1 MRVAEVDGHVQRG
14 ADPFVQGEFRS
25 LVPGQAVAQEFGQV
39 LHLVD
44 DGLLDV
50 FGVVPVGQVQ
60 QDREPGGALDERAD
74 GAFVAA
80 AGDEIALPV
89 ARDRPVL
96 DLRGSLRDHG
106 HGFAETGFAALAALG
121 SAGGSPLPHG
131 AFQLLL
137 EFAPG
142 LQVDGLVDRLDARV
156 HIPIIREVQPQP
168 VGYLLRAPMPAQP
181 GGDLVPQSRALGRL
195 ARFGAFE
202 PVRGLLLGA
211 VRLVTAGLG
220 IPVALDLAA
229 DRAGVAAQQ
238 AGDGAD
244 RIAQTQTVRDLDALL
259 LAQVARME
267 GLGFVH
273 GGTIPVHQG
282 FLVPSRGA
290 RPAVAPRLAGA
301 FRDADRVRGLGEVHA
316 FLVQQAHV
324 LGASRLAHQLP
335 RRIFDAVERPTVFP
349 ATVFVSVASG
359 HLTLLAVGQVLQ
371 RSLEPAPLAAH
382 AVGGSNTQLDGV
394 LMVDP
399 VFLQELT
406 KISGNVTIPDGTVL
420 TGDNTAEFLLNKV
433 YIDYPVSMQ
442 DALFA
447 QVAEQTVGSM
457 FSNVDLTKLTKVAQL
472 MGSMAEGRHFSMY
485 AFDETAEKTISDAGF
500 TAQTPSSEE
509 NPQVG
514 VYVTEQNPSK
524 MGWHIHRTSK
534 VTRSTCDNDGSQTYH
549 VEYKMTNTLESSQIG
564 ALTSYIL
571 GSGGQGVEKTLIYA
585 PAGGSIS
592 NLKTSGGSVTE
603 SRQETL
609 NGKTVY
615 ASNATI
621 APGESVTYS
630 FDVTTSTKAVSD
642 LTIDQTPM
650 GWIDSGVTTDTAA
663 CSINKQ

>member
-371 RSLEPAPLAAH
+371 RSLEPAVLDSLRRGWSPELIEGRLKAQYAGDPSMRISHECLCQWIYAKPQRALDLRQYLARGRKRRTRKKGRKAKGPRIPMRVPIADRPE
-382 AVGGSNTQLDGV
+382 AVGSRKGFGHFESDTVVGAAPSRRCMNTQVERRSRRLFARLVDDKSASATARAEYEIFKDIPPAARVDRTWDNGTEASLHMLVDEALGMLTYFADPYSSWQRGSNENRNGRIRRYLPKGTGFEDLAQEDLDAIVGEINDTPMKLLGYKTPNEV
-394 LMVDP
+394 WDEEIAK
-399 VFLQELT
+399 LQS
-406 KISGNVTIPDGTVL
+406 KAASP
-420 TGDNTAEFLLNKV
+420 NTSV
-433 YIDYPVSMQ
+433 
-442 DALFA
+442 
-447 QVAEQTVGSM
+447 
-457 FSNVDLTKLTKVAQL
+457 
-472 MGSMAEGRHFSMY
+472 
-485 AFDETAEKTISDAGF
+485 
-500 TAQTPSSEE
+500 
-509 NPQVG
+509 
-514 VYVTEQNPSK
+514 
-524 MGWHIHRTSK
+524 
-534 VTRSTCDNDGSQTYH
+534 
-549 VEYKMTNTLESSQIG
+549 
-564 ALTSYIL
+564 ALT
-571 GSGGQGVEKTLIYA
+571 
-585 PAGGSIS
+585 
-592 NLKTSGGSVTE
+592 N
-603 SRQETL
+603 
-609 NGKTVY
+609 
-615 ASNATI
+615 
-621 APGESVTYS
+621 
-630 FDVTTSTKAVSD
+630 
-642 LTIDQTPM
+642 
-650 GWIDSGVTTDTAA
+650 
-663 CSINKQ
+663 

>member
-1 MRVAEVDGHVQRG
+1 MRLSRGVEQFDDLLAWFHEPEGFAWPVVEFLGDRVEVVLRVDGWVGAFGEVPAQEPVGVLVGAALPRGVRVAEVDGHVQRG

-44 DGLLDV
+44 DGLPDV
-50 FGVVPVGQVQ
+50 FGVVPVGQVR

-89 ARDRPVL
+89 ARDRPVP
-96 DLRGSLRDHG
+96 DLRGSLRDHD

-142 LQVDGLVDRLDARV
+142 LQVDGLADRLDNRV
-156 HIPIIREVQPQP
+156 RIPIIREVRPQP
-168 VGYLLRAPMPAQP
+168 GYLLRAPMPAQP

-202 PVRGLLLGA
+202 PVRGLLPGA
-211 VRLVTAGLG
+211 AGLVTAGPG

-267 GLGFVH
+267 GPGFVH

-349 ATVFVSVASG
+349 ATVFVSVAPG

-371 RSLEPAPLAAH
+371 RSLEPAGPVVFGGGNGTSRSILSLVSGVWLRRALGLRRVMGATGK
-382 AVGGSNTQLDGV
+382 AVG
-394 LMVDP
+394 
-399 VFLQELT
+399 
-406 KISGNVTIPDGTVL
+406 
-420 TGDNTAEFLLNKV
+420 
-433 YIDYPVSMQ
+433 
-442 DALFA
+442 
-447 QVAEQTVGSM
+447 
-457 FSNVDLTKLTKVAQL
+457 
-472 MGSMAEGRHFSMY
+472 R
-485 AFDETAEKTISDAGF
+485 
-500 TAQTPSSEE
+500 
-509 NPQVG
+509 
-514 VYVTEQNPSK
+514 
-524 MGWHIHRTSK
+524 
-534 VTRSTCDNDGSQTYH
+534 
-549 VEYKMTNTLESSQIG
+549 
-564 ALTSYIL
+564 
-571 GSGGQGVEKTLIYA
+571 IY
-585 PAGGSIS
+585 
-592 NLKTSGGSVTE
+592 
-603 SRQETL
+603 
-609 NGKTVY
+609 
-615 ASNATI
+615 
-621 APGESVTYS
+621 
-630 FDVTTSTKAVSD
+630 
-642 LTIDQTPM
+642 
-650 GWIDSGVTTDTAA
+650 
-663 CSINKQ
+663 

>member
-1 MRVAEVDGHVQRG
+1 MSGLPWSRCRLLRLSRGVEQFDDLLAWFHEPEGFAWPVVEFLGDRVEVVLRVDGWVGAFGEVPAQEPVGALVGAALPRGVRVAEVDGHVRRG

-44 DGLLDV
+44 DGLPGV

-96 DLRGSLRDHG
+96 DLRGSLRDHD
-106 HGFAETGFAALAALG
+106 HGFAETGFAALAGLG

-131 AFQLLL
+131 AFRLLL

-142 LQVDGLVDRLDARV
+142 LQVDGLADRLDARV
-156 HIPIIREVQPQP
+156 RIPIIREVRPRP

-202 PVRGLLLGA
+202 PVRGLLLGL
-211 VRLVTAGLG
+211 VGLVTAGLG

-229 DRAGVAAQQ
+229 DHAGVAAQQ

-267 GLGFVH
+267 GPGFVH

-349 ATVFVSVASG
+349 ATVFVSVAPG

-371 RSLEPAPLAAH
+371 RSLEPAGPVVFGGGDNGTSRSILSLVSDVWLRRALGLRRVMGATGK
-382 AVGGSNTQLDGV
+382 AVG
-394 LMVDP
+394 
-399 VFLQELT
+399 
-406 KISGNVTIPDGTVL
+406 
-420 TGDNTAEFLLNKV
+420 
-433 YIDYPVSMQ
+433 
-442 DALFA
+442 
-447 QVAEQTVGSM
+447 
-457 FSNVDLTKLTKVAQL
+457 
-472 MGSMAEGRHFSMY
+472 R
-485 AFDETAEKTISDAGF
+485 
-500 TAQTPSSEE
+500 
-509 NPQVG
+509 
-514 VYVTEQNPSK
+514 
-524 MGWHIHRTSK
+524 
-534 VTRSTCDNDGSQTYH
+534 
-549 VEYKMTNTLESSQIG
+549 
-564 ALTSYIL
+564 
-571 GSGGQGVEKTLIYA
+571 IY
-585 PAGGSIS
+585 
-592 NLKTSGGSVTE
+592 
-603 SRQETL
+603 
-609 NGKTVY
+609 
-615 ASNATI
+615 
-621 APGESVTYS
+621 
-630 FDVTTSTKAVSD
+630 
-642 LTIDQTPM
+642 
-650 GWIDSGVTTDTAA
+650 
-663 CSINKQ
+663 